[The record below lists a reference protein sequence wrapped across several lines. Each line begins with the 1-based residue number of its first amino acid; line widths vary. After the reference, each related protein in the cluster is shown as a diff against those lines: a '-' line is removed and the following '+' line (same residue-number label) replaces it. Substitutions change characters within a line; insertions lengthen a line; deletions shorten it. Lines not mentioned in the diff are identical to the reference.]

1 MATTSS
7 TKKILTIDDE
17 QAIVDLIVDILEA
30 NNYSAISATK
40 WTDAVDAL
48 NHENPDLIL
57 LDLKMPT
64 IHGTSMLDFIVSEG
78 FNIPVIV
85 VSGFVTDQV
94 SQELRTQGVKG
105 IVRKPFKARTLL
117 SEIEKNLKQD
127 VSATLPQD
135 TGQLLYDRPATPQQ
149 QTTSSIDSLYGTSNV
164 NATPKPK
171 STQPPA
177 NDILQALKRNAA
189 KSEPAKEP
197 TSSSA
202 PAELLEA
209 LKKQADK
216 SKPKPQPKPQQP
228 TEPPPTT
235 TPPVSVPSTNVPPP
249 VNSPIANPITSAP
262 LSTPQMSPDFGRKE
276 PSSRPRRTRRKMD
289 RGNMMFMG
297 AITVVCVLVAGFLA
311 VMQWVAS
318 EAPVALEN
326 IKADLEDGVN
336 SQMNDQ
342 IMQMKLQM
350 QQQQAQQQQLL
361 NSK

>member
-1 MATTSS
+1 MATTPT

-17 QAIVDLIVDILEA
+17 QAIVDLIVDILET

-40 WTDAVDAL
+40 WTEAVDAL

-78 FNIPVIV
+78 FDIPVIV

-94 SQELRTQGVKG
+94 SQELRSQGVKS
-105 IVRKPFKARTLL
+105 IIRKPFKARTLL
-117 SEIEKNLKQD
+117 GEIEKNLKQD
-127 VSATLPQD
+127 DLSRPEPQD
-135 TGQLLYDRPATPQQ
+135 TGSVLFNRPATPH
-149 QTTSSIDSLYGTSNV
+149 TTSSIDSLYGTSDSD
-164 NATPKPK
+164 TKPNTK
-171 STQPPA
+171 PNQPPA

-197 TSSSA
+197 TTSSA
-202 PAELLEA
+202 PKELLDV
-209 LKKQADK
+209 LKKQAEK
-216 SKPKPQPKPQQP
+216 SQP
-228 TEPPPTT
+228 TLPTPTTAQTPPPPQT
-235 TPPVSVPSTNVPPP
+235 PPP
-249 VNSPIANPITSAP
+249 VANPTSGGPPPMDNPINNPITSAP

-276 PSSRPRRTRRKMD
+276 PSSRPRRARRKMD

-318 EAPVALEN
+318 EAPVAMEK
-326 IKADLEDGVN
+326 IKSDLEDGVN
-336 SQMNDQ
+336 SQMTQ
-342 IMQMKLQM
+342 QMQQMKLQM

-361 NSK
+361 KNK